1 MLGVGGL
8 AWGARGWVAG
18 LGRVAGLDRP
28 VGCSGALGV

>member
-8 AWGARGWVAG
+8 ERGARGWVAG
-18 LGRVAGLDRP
+18 LGRP